1 MSNIEEMEKQINTLT
16 NVVITMKLQ
25 NTAIEK
31 IRDYMRM
38 NIDELKSQADR
49 MARLEKQIAQVIA
62 VDEENIKVGGT
73 D

>member
-1 MSNIEEMEKQINTLT
+1 MEKQVDFLT
-16 NVVITMKLQ
+16 K
-25 NTAIEK
+25 K
-31 IRDYMRM
+31 IVELEYEGNIIDALRDYMRM

-49 MARLEKQIAQVIA
+49 MASLEKQIAQVIA